1 MCKSTLKKMERLL
14 VKGTSEELQQ
24 IADLAAKLGLKA
36 EYMPEEISYTV
47 NEPATLQDW
56 DTLSKAQQDGILD
69 AIEDVK
75 LNGGIPHGEVMK
87 AMRKKYE

>member
-1 MCKSTLKKMERLL
+1 MERLL

-47 NEPATLQDW
+47 NEPDTLQDW
-56 DTLSKAQQDGILD
+56 DTLSKAQQDGIHE
-69 AIEDVK
+69 AIEQAK
-75 LNGGIPHGEVMK
+75 NGKTHSMEDVMK
-87 AMRKKYE
+87 HFREKYSK